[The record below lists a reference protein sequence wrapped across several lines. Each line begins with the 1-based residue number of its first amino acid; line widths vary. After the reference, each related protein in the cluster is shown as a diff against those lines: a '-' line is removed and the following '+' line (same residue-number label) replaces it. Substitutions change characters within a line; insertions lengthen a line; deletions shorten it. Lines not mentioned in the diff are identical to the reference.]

1 MSDEIKIHR
10 SFMRAARHF
19 VSLVILGAVL
29 SGCAASGGAKL
40 VGQPA
45 PLTRLTPLVGDMTTL
60 NQYIGQGKPTVIAF
74 WATTCS
80 MSPRAIERV
89 DAMAKK
95 LRSQGVQ
102 FLAISIDK
110 AAAIEDV
117 RGMVKYRRMGEFTHF
132 FSGNDV
138 YDEAYIS
145 YRGDQIPYFIVV
157 DGAGTIVASGHK
169 PSVVGDYF
177 KLG

>member
-1 MSDEIKIHR
+1 
-10 SFMRAARHF
+10 MRAARHI
-19 VSLVILGAVL
+19 VSIVILGAVL
-29 SGCAASGGAKL
+29 SGCAASGGKNL

-45 PLTRLTPLVGDMTTL
+45 PLTRLTQLEGDVTSLDQYVGR
-60 NQYIGQGKPTVIAF
+60 GKPTVLAF

-95 LRSQGVQ
+95 LRPQGVQ

-110 AAAIEDV
+110 VAAIEDL

-145 YRGDQIPYFIVV
+145 YRGDQIPYFVV
-157 DGAGTIVASGHK
+157 IDGAGTIVASGHK
-169 PSVVGDYF
+169 PAVVQEYF
-177 KLG
+177 QLG

>member
-1 MSDEIKIHR
+1 
-10 SFMRAARHF
+10 MRAARHI
-19 VSLVILGAVL
+19 VSIVILGAVL
-29 SGCAASGGAKL
+29 SGCAASGGKNL

-45 PLTRLTPLVGDMTTL
+45 PLTRLTQLEGDVTSLEQYVGR
-60 NQYIGQGKPTVIAF
+60 GKPTVLAF

-95 LRSQGVQ
+95 LRPQGVQ

-110 AAAIEDV
+110 VAAIEDL

-145 YRGDQIPYFIVV
+145 YRGDQIPYFVV
-157 DGAGTIVASGHK
+157 IDGAGTIVASGHK
-169 PSVVGDYF
+169 PAVVQEYF
-177 KLG
+177 HLG